1 MKKLMVIC
9 LTYPATLDDTL
20 PAASEVDLSCDEYMV
35 FAMQDKHHRFS
46 LGLGTVLECL
56 HAAEKEGAVPELPP
70 QWWLTLSGRYQ
81 LNKLEHSE

>member
-1 MKKLMVIC
+1 MKKTDNDILNN
-9 LTYPATLDDTL
+9 PATLDDN
-20 PAASEVDLSCDEYMV
+20 PPPVSEADLSCDEYMV

-70 QWWLTLSGRYQ
+70 QWWLTLSSRYQ